1 MKTEEF
7 MMDIH
12 IRPVPAIVT
21 CLLTSFFS
29 VTSLVAAE
37 VSPHLNEFGQPD
49 FQGNWTTETATP
61 FARPEELGN
70 KKTYTEDEARQW
82 EQERITEL
90 DAREAP
96 IEGPIV
102 APEVTNVVTNSAE
115 DQFKDRVFNVLMVN
129 GEYRTSI
136 VIDPPNGRFPFRE
149 DWANNTFRGQFRQ
162 QGFNNF
168 DGPEMAGPGER
179 CLLDFGAVPPAVP
192 IVPLSPN
199 YQIVQNED
207 YVILY
212 IEAGAELRIIR
223 LSDQHQT
230 ALHKNWRGDSIGY
243 YEGDSLV
250 VNTTNLHPQSSSFVM
265 RATELMEVEE
275 RFTLVSEDEIFYQ
288 FTITDPNIYTQPFSG
303 ELALRRMREGDKI
316 YDYTCHE
323 GNYSLPGI
331 LAGARRLE
339 VDTELAD

>member
-1 MKTEEF
+1 MKINTES
-7 MMDIH
+7 
-12 IRPVPAIVT
+12 VSLAVT
-21 CLLTSFFS
+21 GILTTLCAF
-29 VTSLVAAE
+29 TSLSAAE
-37 VSPHLNEFGQPD
+37 FSPRLNEYGQPD

-61 FARPEELGN
+61 FVRPEELGD
-70 KKTYTEDEARQW
+70 KKTYTEEEARQW
-82 EQERITEL
+82 QQEKIAEL

-96 IEGPIV
+96 IDGPIV

-115 DQFKDRVFNVLMVN
+115 DQFKDRVFNVLRVN

-136 VIDPPNGRFPFRE
+136 VIDPPNGRLPFRE

-162 QGFNNF
+162 RGFNDF

-207 YVILY
+207 YAVIY
-212 IEAGAELRIIR
+212 IEAGAELRVVR
-223 LSDQHQT
+223 LSDEHQS
-230 ALHKNWRGDSIGY
+230 ALHKKWRGDSIGY
-243 YEGDSLV
+243 YEGNSLV
-250 VNTTNLHPQSSSFVM
+250 VTTRNLHPQSSSFVM
-265 RATELMEVEE
+265 RATELMEVQE
-275 RFTLVSEDEIFYQ
+275 RFTLVSENEIFYQ

-303 ELALRRMREGDKI
+303 ELSLRRMREGDKI

-323 GNYSLPGI
+323 GNYALPGI

-339 VDTELAD
+339 VDAEVSD

>member
-1 MKTEEF
+1 MKT
-7 MMDIH
+7 DS
-12 IRPVPAIVT
+12 RSAAAVT
-21 CLLTSFFS
+21 GFLVFL
-29 VTSLVAAE
+29 VIPISLCAAE
-37 VSPHLNEFGQPD
+37 FSPRLNEFGQPD

-61 FARPEELGN
+61 FQRPEELGN
-70 KKTYTEDEARQW
+70 RKTYTEAEARQW
-82 EQERITEL
+82 EQEKIAEL

-96 IEGPIV
+96 IQGPIV
-102 APEVTNVVTNSAE
+102 APDVANQVTNSAE
-115 DQFKDRVFNVLMVN
+115 DQFKDRVYNVLRVN

-136 VIDPPNGRFPFRE
+136 ITDPPDGRLPFRE
-149 DWANNTFRGQFRQ
+149 DWADNTFRGRFRQ
-162 QGFNNF
+162 QGHRNF

-179 CLLDFGAVPPAVP
+179 CLLDFGAVPPAVA

-230 ALHKNWRGDSIGY
+230 AVHRKWRGDSIGY
-243 YEGDSLV
+243 YEGNSLV
-250 VNTTNLHPQSSSFVM
+250 VKTRNLHPQSSSFVM
-265 RATELMEVEE
+265 RATESMEVTE
-275 RFTLVSEDEIFYQ
+275 RFTLVSADEIFYS
-288 FTITDPNIYTQPFSG
+288 FTITDPNIYTRPFSG
-303 ELALRRMREGDKI
+303 ELSLRRMREGDRI
-316 YDYTCHE
+316 FDYTCHE

-339 VDTELAD
+339 VDTEFAD

>member
-1 MKTEEF
+1 MNTYARSLSAGV
-7 MMDIH
+7 M
-12 IRPVPAIVT
+12 P
-21 CLLTSFFS
+21 LLVLCYTSPNLS
-29 VTSLVAAE
+29 AAE
-37 VSPHLNEFGQPD
+37 FTPRLNEYGQPD

-61 FARPEELGN
+61 FQRPEELGD
-70 KKTYTEDEARQW
+70 KKIYSEEEARQW
-82 EQERITEL
+82 EAGRIAEL

-102 APEVTNVVTNSAE
+102 SPEVTDLVTNSAE
-115 DQFKDRVFNVLMVN
+115 DQFKDRVFNVLRVN
-129 GEYRTSI
+129 DEYRTSI
-136 VIDPPNGRFPFRE
+136 LVDPPNGRLPLRQ
-149 DWANNTFRGQFRQ
+149 DWDNNTFRGRFRQ
-162 QGFNNF
+162 QGFNDF

-199 YQIVQNED
+199 YQIVQNKD

-223 LSDQHQT
+223 LADQHQT
-230 ALHKNWRGDSIGY
+230 PVHKKWRGDSVGY
-243 YEGDSLV
+243 YEGNSLV
-250 VNTTNLHPQSSSFVM
+250 VKTGNLHPQSSSFVLP
-265 RATELMEVEE
+265 ATELMQVEE
-275 RFTLVSEDEIFYQ
+275 RFTLVSDSEIFYR
-288 FTITDPNIYTQPFSG
+288 FTIRDPNVYSQPFSG
-303 ELALRRMREGDKI
+303 ELAIRRMRDTDRI

-339 VDTELAD
+339 VDADLTGL